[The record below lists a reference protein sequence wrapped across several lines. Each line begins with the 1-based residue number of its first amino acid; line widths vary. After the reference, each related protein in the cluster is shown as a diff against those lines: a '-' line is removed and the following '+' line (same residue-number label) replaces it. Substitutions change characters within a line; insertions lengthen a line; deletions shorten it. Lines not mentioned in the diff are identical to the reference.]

1 LYRWV
6 TLVGTNLRGSHL
18 VPAGVT
24 SRY

>member
-6 TLVGTNLRGSHL
+6 TLVGTNLRGSLL
-18 VPAGVT
+18 VPTGVT